1 LYLNHLTWERLMEDR
16 KPLAPTAASEHGT
29 ALAAIELSGCKWVV
43 SVQRPGAARPSV
55 YHRPARDLAWLVAL
69 ISELGAAGLRVVFC
83 YEAGR
88 DGFWLQRALTAAGGA
103 CHIIEPASLP
113 IDRRKKRA
121 KTDRLDVFALLRAL
135 GLWLAGDRQACR
147 IVRVPTPAVEDAR
160 RLYRER
166 QRLMKECTQHE
177 NRVGG
182 LLALHGIAGFR
193 AKRADR
199 WAELAALRD
208 PLGAP
213 VPPQLAAEIARE
225 LRRLEL
231 VLEQLAAVEAAR
243 DAAIKQPA
251 PADPVAG
258 KIAQLVRL
266 KAIGAELATALGRE
280 VYWRRFNNGRQV
292 GSYVGLPPCP
302 WRSGGMTGEQ
312 GISKAGNPRAR
323 KSAIELAWLWLRWQP
338 QSELAQWFQRRLGGA
353 KGRLKRILIVALA
366 RKLVV
371 ALWRYLETGQVPSGA
386 ALKA

>member
-1 LYLNHLTWERLMEDR
+1 MEDR
-16 KPLAPTAASEHGT
+16 KSLAPTAAAEHGT
-29 ALAAIELSGCKWVV
+29 ALAAIELSGRKWVIA
-43 SVQRPGAARPSV
+43 VQRPGAARPSL
-55 YHRPARDLAWLVAL
+55 YERPAGDLAWLLEL
-69 ISELGAAGLRVVFC
+69 IGELRAAGLGVVFC

-88 DGFWLQRALTAAGGA
+88 DGFWLQRALSAAGAA
-103 CHIIEPASLP
+103 CHIIDPASLP
-113 IDRRKKRA
+113 IDRRRKRA

-135 GLWLAGDRQACR
+135 SGWLSGDRLACR
-147 IVRVPTPAVEDAR
+147 VVRVPTPAAEDAR

-166 QRLMKECTQHE
+166 QRLMNERTQHE
-177 NRVGG
+177 NRVAG

-193 AKRADR
+193 ASAADR
-199 WAELAALRD
+199 WARLAALRD
-208 PLGAP
+208 PQGAAVPRQLGA
-213 VPPQLAAEIARE
+213 EIERE

-231 VLEQLAAVEAAR
+231 VLEQLAEVEAAR
-243 DAAIKQPA
+243 DAVVKRPA
-251 PADPVAG
+251 PDDPVAG

-280 VYWRRFNNGRQV
+280 VYWRSFDNGRQV

-323 KSAIELAWLWLRWQP
+323 KSAIELAWLWLRHQP
-338 QSELAQWFQRRLGGA
+338 QSALAQWFQRRLGGA
-353 KGRLKRILIVALA
+353 KGRLKRILVVALA

-386 ALKA
+386 LLKA